1 MPAQTIKRDG
11 PPDAPPRAIVSA
23 PTEPT
28 PPVSSALSTAE
39 AERRDPATRTP
50 AQIHA
55 AHRARLRRVRRR

>member
-11 PPDAPPRAIVSA
+11 PSDAPPRAVVSVPA
-23 PTEPT
+23 EPT
-28 PPVSSALSTAE
+28 PAVSAAE